1 MRLKDVAQYLG
12 VDSPAVPDISVKNL
26 QYDSRCIQPEDVF
39 IAIVGTASDGH
50 DYIDMAVANGASA
63 LIVENPEAA
72 RNADIPVLVCSD
84 TRRAVALLAMLWH
97 GFPDRKLH
105 IIGVTGTN
113 GKTTTTTLVK
123 YLWEREGIKSGL
135 IGTVRNMSGDR
146 VLPATHTTPEPLQLA
161 ELLDIMV
168 RDGCQNVVMEVSSHA
183 LKQERVDAIHFDGA
197 AFTNMTQDHLDFHKT
212 FEDYLQSKLMLFKM
226 LDRGNTSKKF
236 GIINIDDPV
245 APDFLMKTKVPV
257 MTYGIE
263 KPATLQAV
271 DYHLTAKGTTFTLLY
286 NGNEYPVD
294 IPLTGK
300 FNVYNC
306 LAAIGITLAE
316 GMPLANICK
325 HLANAPQ
332 IPGRFEK
339 IDCGQDFTVIVDY
352 AHTPDG
358 LKNVLA
364 TAREIAENRL
374 ITVFGCGGD
383 RDQTK
388 RPIMGEFAA
397 KYSDYAIITSDNP
410 RTEDPMFIIRQV
422 EKGVKP
428 LTDQYAIEE
437 NRRKAIEKALA
448 MAKKGDVVIIAGKGH
463 EDYQL
468 VNGKVLEFDD
478 RKVARE
484 FLWAARQNRKK

>member
-12 VDSPAVPDISVKNL
+12 IDSPAVPDISVKNL

-50 DYIDMAVANGASA
+50 DYINMAVEKGASA
-63 LIVENPEAA
+63 LIVEKPEAA
-72 RNADIPVLVCSD
+72 ANVDIPVLVCSD
-84 TRRAVALLAMLWH
+84 TRKAVAILAMLWH
-97 GFPDRKLH
+97 DFPDRKLH

-113 GKTTTTTLVK
+113 GKTTTTTLIK
-123 YLWEREGIKSGL
+123 YLWEQEGIKSGL
-135 IGTVRNMSGDR
+135 IGTVKNMSGDR
-146 VLPATHTTPEPLQLA
+146 ILPATHTTPEPLQLA

-168 RDGCQNVVMEVSSHA
+168 QDGCQNVVMEVSSHA
-183 LKQERVDAIHFDGA
+183 LKQERVEAIHFDGA

-212 FEDYLQSKLMLFKM
+212 FEDYLNSKLMLFKM

-245 APDFLMKTKVPV
+245 AEDFLMKTKVPV

-271 DYHLTAKGTTFTLLY
+271 DYHLTHQGTKFTLLY
-286 NGNEYPVD
+286 NGNEYPVV

-306 LAAIGITLAE
+306 LAAMAVMLAE
-316 GMPLANICK
+316 GMPMTNICK
-325 HLANAPQ
+325 YLADAPQ

-358 LKNVLA
+358 LENVLL
-364 TAREIAENRL
+364 TAREIAKQRL

-383 RDQTK
+383 RDRTK
-388 RPIMGEFAA
+388 RPIMGRISA
-397 KYSDYAIITSDNP
+397 KYSDYSVITSDNP
-410 RTEDPMFIIRQV
+410 RTEDPMFIISEV
-422 EKGVKP
+422 ESGVKE
-428 LTDQYAIEE
+428 LTNCYEVEE
-437 NRRKAIEKALA
+437 NRHKAIEIALK
-448 MAKKGDVVIIAGKGH
+448 MAKTGDVVMIAGKGH

-468 VNGKVLEFDD
+468 VNGAVLDFDD

-484 FLWAARQNRKK
+484 ILSEILHK

>member
-12 VDSPAVPDISVKNL
+12 IDSPAVPDIDVKNL

-50 DYIDMAVANGASA
+50 DYIKMAVEKGASA
-63 LIVENPEAA
+63 LIVENAEKAA
-72 RNADIPVLVCSD
+72 GVDIPVLVCAD
-84 TRRAVALLAMLWH
+84 TRKAVSLLAMLWH
-97 GFPDRKLH
+97 DFPDRKLH
-105 IIGVTGTN
+105 IIGVTGTK
-113 GKTTTTTLVK
+113 GKTNTTTLIK
-123 YLWEREGIKSGL
+123 YLWEQEGIKSGL
-135 IGTVRNMSGDR
+135 IGTVKNMSGDR
-146 VLPATHTTPEPLQLA
+146 NLPATHTTPEPLQLA

-168 RDGCQNVVMEVSSHA
+168 QDGCQNVVMEVSSHA
-183 LKQERVDAIHFDGA
+183 LKQDRVDAIHFDGA

-212 FEDYLQSKLMLFKM
+212 FDDYLNSKLMLFKM

-245 APDFLMKTKVPV
+245 AEDFLMKTKVPV

-271 DYHLTAKGTTFTLLY
+271 DFKLTHRGTNFTLLY
-286 NGNEYPVD
+286 MGNEYPVE

-306 LAAIGITLAE
+306 LAAMAVMLAE
-316 GMPLANICK
+316 GMPMANICRS
-325 HLANAPQ
+325 LANAPQ

-339 IDCGQDFTVIVDY
+339 VDCGQDFTVIVDY

-358 LKNVLA
+358 LENVLV
-364 TAREIAENRL
+364 TAREIAEKRL

-383 RDQTK
+383 RDRTK
-388 RPIMGEFAA
+388 RPIMGGIAA
-397 KYSDYAIITSDNP
+397 KYSDYSIITSDNP
-410 RTEDPMFIIRQV
+410 RTEDPMFIIGQV
-422 EKGVKP
+422 EEGVKP
-428 LTDQYAIEE
+428 ITDQYEIAE
-437 NRRKAIEKALA
+437 NRRRAIEIALH
-448 MAKKGDVVIIAGKGH
+448 MAEKGDVVMIAGKGH

-468 VNGKVLEFDD
+468 VMGEVLDFDD

-484 FLWAARQNRKK
+484 ILSEIVKNK